1 MRKIKNGDKSI
12 EYYMRLPYT
21 IRIIPEEDK
30 GFFAEIEELPGCMT
44 EGETLEEVMENI
56 REAQELWIE
65 TALEIG
71 KEIPLPP
78 EIEKYSGKFLVRVP
92 KYLHRKLVNRAR
104 KEGISLNQLIVSLL
118 SKGVEEREYGD
129 LLENFQKLFEDFQ
142 ETVNAFQQA
151 LEYFEWRFKKENLEF
166 EFWNEEVV
174 A

>member
-71 KEIPLPP
+71 KEIPLPR
-78 EIEKYSGKFLVRVP
+78 EIEEYSGKFLVRVP